1 MAYIFTP
8 FLLVSFLFIN
18 TCLYQFYINNVL
30 YQNVKL
36 DFSYIPIFYYSQDSK
51 SNQWWIA
58 DFLDLENLTFFVV
71 ELALLSHN
79 HLIILES
86 GSLPYLLQKCF
97 HPLIV

>member
-1 MAYIFTP
+1 MKKWRIYLRHFYYFRSHLSILVYIKNIF
-8 FLLVSFLFIN
+8 
-18 TCLYQFYINNVL
+18 

-36 DFSYIPIFYYSQDSK
+36 DLSYIPIFYYSQDSK

-58 DFLDLENLTFFVV
+58 DFLDLENLTYFVV